1 MRMLTMCESVHTAR
15 GVFGSWCRAGSMAG
29 CLASS
34 MDVQGARSVVRAAAL
49 FYPRAL
55 GAQALGGARPEGG
68 RAHTARIGFW
78 SSEWDSQKGLQDGTC
93 ICSIAYT
100 DEH

>member
-55 GAQALGGARPEGG
+55 GAQALGGARRPRPWATPRG
-68 RAHTARIGFW
+68 ASSMGFM
-78 SSEWDSQKGLQDGTC
+78 
-93 ICSIAYT
+93 
-100 DEH
+100 